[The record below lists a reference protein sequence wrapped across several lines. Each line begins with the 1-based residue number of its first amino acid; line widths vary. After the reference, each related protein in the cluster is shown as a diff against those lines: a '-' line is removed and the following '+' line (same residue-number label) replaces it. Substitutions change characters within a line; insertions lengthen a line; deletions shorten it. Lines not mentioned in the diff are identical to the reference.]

1 MIASARHLARLFTIF
16 RTLARHD
23 VLFLLKDAGI
33 APGVLFAAR
42 LFAAKSTGID
52 ERPGER
58 LAKAFQELGPTFI
71 KLGQILSTRPDI
83 LGDAVTADL
92 ADLQDRLPPFP
103 GAIAKDIVAQ
113 ELDAPLD
120 ALFSAFDDVPVA
132 AASIA
137 QVHFAMTADGDP
149 VAVKVLRPGIEVS
162 FNRDLELMRWVA
174 REVERRR
181 PEYRRLRPLE
191 VVRTFEEAVR
201 VEMDFRL
208 EAAAADELAENF
220 KGDPTYRVPAID
232 WRRTARRVMTQARIA
247 GMPIDEVDG
256 LRAAGLDPLDI
267 VRKAAEIFFKQVFR
281 DGFFHADQHPGNLF
295 VGPDGAIVAVDFGI
309 MGRLDRRTR
318 RYLGEMLKAFLERDY
333 RRVAEVHFEA
343 GYVPADKSVDAFA
356 QACRAI
362 AEPIFDR
369 PQNEISIARLLAQLF
384 RVTETFEME
393 TQPQLLL
400 LQKTMLVAE
409 GVGRTLAPQSNMWSL
424 AQPLIEQWE
433 RDYFGPEARIAI
445 ALDEV
450 AQGLTRLPSL
460 VSNIEKSA
468 QIIAQGQLMGGL
480 VADAAAGG
488 PAGRRRIDPEAY
500 RRSAEAFRPRPTRS
514 PIHVVFLIAMVLL
527 VVLYLL

>member
-1 MIASARHLARLFTIF
+1 MIASFRHFARLFTIF

-23 VLFLLKDAGI
+23 ALFPLKDAGV
-33 APGVLFAAR
+33 APALLFASK
-42 LFAAKSTGID
+42 LLVAKSSTG
-52 ERPGER
+52 RPGER

-83 LGDAVTADL
+83 LGEEVTADL
-92 ADLQDRLPPFP
+92 AELRDRLPPFP
-103 GAIAKDIVAQ
+103 GSIAKDIVVR

-120 ALFSAFDDVPVA
+120 SLFSSFDEAPIA

-137 QVHFAMTADGDP
+137 QVHFAVTSEGQP

-162 FNRDLELMRWVA
+162 FTRDLELMRLVA

-201 VEMDFRL
+201 IEMDFRL
-208 EAAAADELAENF
+208 EGAAADELAENF
-220 KGDPTYRVPAID
+220 KDDPTYRVPSID
-232 WRRTARRVMTQARIA
+232 WRRTARRVLTQARIE
-247 GMPIDEVDG
+247 GMPIDEIAS
-256 LRAAGLDPLDI
+256 LRAAGLDPQDI

-295 VGPDGAIVAVDFGI
+295 VAPDGAIVAVDFGI
-309 MGRLDRRTR
+309 MGRLDKRTR

-400 LQKTMLVAE
+400 LQKTMLMAE
-409 GVGRTLAPQSNMWSL
+409 GVGRTLAPQANMWSL

-445 ALDEV
+445 ALNEM
-450 AQGLTRLPSL
+450 AQGLTRLPGL

-468 QIIAQGQLMGGL
+468 QIIAQGGL
-480 VADAAAGG
+480 AGG
-488 PAGRRRIDPEAY
+488 GVAGSRGRIDPEAY
-500 RRSAEAFRPRPTRS
+500 RRAAEAYRPRMARS
-514 PIHVVFLIAMVLL
+514 PIHIVFLVAMALL
-527 VVLYLL
+527 LALYLL

>member
-23 VLFLLKDAGI
+23 VLFLLKDAGV

-42 LFAAKSTGID
+42 LFSKTDRSGL
-52 ERPGER
+52 RPGER
-58 LAKAFQELGPTFI
+58 LAQAFQELGPTFI

-92 ADLQDRLPPFP
+92 TQLQDRLPPFA
-103 GAIAKDIVAQ
+103 GAIAKEIIAQ
-113 ELDAPLD
+113 ELDAPLA
-120 ALFSAFDDVPVA
+120 ALFSSFDDVPVA

-137 QVHFAMTADGDP
+137 QVHFAVTVDGEP
-149 VAVKVLRPGIEVS
+149 VAVKVLRPGIEAL
-162 FNRDLELMRWVA
+162 FNRDLELMRLVA

-181 PEYRRLRPLE
+181 PDLRRLRPLE

-220 KGDPTYRVPAID
+220 KNDPSYRVPTID
-232 WRRTARRVMTQARIA
+232 WRRTARRVMTQQRIA
-247 GMPIDEVDG
+247 GMRIDDVAS
-256 LRAAGLDPLDI
+256 LRAAGLDPQDVL
-267 VRKAAEIFFKQVFR
+267 RNAAEIFFKQVFR

-309 MGRLDRRTR
+309 MGRLDKRTR
-318 RYLGEMLKAFLERDY
+318 RYLGEMLKAFLERNY

-400 LQKTMLVAE
+400 LQKTMLMAE
-409 GVGRTLAPQSNMWSL
+409 GVGRILAPQSNMWTL

-445 ALDEV
+445 AFDEM
-450 AQGLTRLPSL
+450 AQGLSRLPKL
-460 VSNIEKSA
+460 VADIEKSA
-468 QIIAQGQLMGGL
+468 QIIAQGGL
-480 VADAAAGG
+480 VAGAVGA
-488 PAGRRRIDPEAY
+488 PAGAMGNGWGGRIDPEAY
-500 RRSAEAFRPRPTRS
+500 RRAAQAFRPRPMRS
-514 PIHVVFLIAMVLL
+514 PIHIVFLIAMALL
-527 VVLYLL
+527 VVFYLI

>member
-23 VLFLLKDAGI
+23 VLFLLQDAGV

-42 LFAAKSTGID
+42 LFSKTDTTGQ
-52 ERPGER
+52 RPGER
-58 LAKAFQELGPTFI
+58 LAHAFQELGPTFI

-92 ADLQDRLPPFP
+92 AQLQDRLPPFA
-103 GAIAKDIVAQ
+103 GAIAKEIVAQ
-113 ELDAPLD
+113 ELDAPLET
-120 ALFSAFDDVPVA
+120 LFASFDDVPVA

-137 QVHFAMTADGDP
+137 QVHFAVTVEGEP
-149 VAVKVLRPGIEVS
+149 VAVKVLRPGIEAL
-162 FNRDLELMRWVA
+162 FNRDLELMRLVA

-181 PEYRRLRPLE
+181 PDLRRLRPLE

-220 KGDPTYRVPAID
+220 QGDASYRVPSID
-232 WRRTARRVMTQARIA
+232 WRRTARRVMTQQRIA
-247 GMPIDEVDG
+247 GMRIDDVAS
-256 LRAAGLDPLDI
+256 LRAAGLDPQDI
-267 VRKAAEIFFKQVFR
+267 LRKAAEIFFKQVFR

-295 VGPDGAIVAVDFGI
+295 VGADGAIIAVDFGI
-309 MGRLDRRTR
+309 MGRLDKRTR
-318 RYLGEMLKAFLERDY
+318 RYLGEMLKAFLERNY

-393 TQPQLLL
+393 TQPRLLL
-400 LQKTMLVAE
+400 LQKTMLMAE
-409 GVGRTLAPQSNMWSL
+409 GVGRILAPQSNMWTL

-433 RDYFGPEARIAI
+433 RDYFGPEARIAL
-445 ALDEV
+445 AFDEM
-450 AQGLTRLPSL
+450 AQGLSRLPKL
-460 VSNIEKSA
+460 VSDIEKSA
-468 QIIAQGQLMGGL
+468 QIIAQGGL
-480 VADAAAGG
+480 VAGAVGAPAGG
-488 PAGRRRIDPEAY
+488 FGGRIDPEAY
-500 RRSAEAFRPRPTRS
+500 RRAAQAFRPRPTRS
-514 PIHVVFLIAMVLL
+514 PIHIVFLIAMALL
-527 VVLYLL
+527 VVFYLI

>member
-1 MIASARHLARLFTIF
+1 MMIASFRHLARLFTIF

-23 VLFLLKDAGI
+23 VLFLFKDAGV
-33 APGVLFAAR
+33 APSVLLAAS
-42 LFAAKSTGID
+42 LFVVKSKNV
-52 ERPGER
+52 ERPGVR

-83 LGDAVTADL
+83 LGEEVTADL
-92 ADLQDRLPPFP
+92 AELQDRLPPFP
-103 GAIAKDIVAQ
+103 GAIAKDIVVR
-113 ELDAPLD
+113 ELDAPLES
-120 ALFSAFDDVPVA
+120 LFSSFDDVPVA

-137 QVHFAMTADGDP
+137 QVHFAVSSDGQP
-149 VAVKVLRPGIEVS
+149 VAVKVLRPGIEES
-162 FNRDLELMRWVA
+162 FTRDLDLMRLVA

-201 VEMDFRL
+201 IEMDFRL

-220 KGDPTYRVPAID
+220 KGDATYRVPSID
-232 WRRTARRVMTQARIA
+232 WRRTARRVMTQARID
-247 GMPIDEVDG
+247 GIPIDEIAA
-256 LRAAGLDPLDI
+256 LRAAGLDPQDI

-295 VGPDGAIVAVDFGI
+295 VAPDGAVVAVDFGI
-309 MGRLDRRTR
+309 MGRLDKRTR

-400 LQKTMLVAE
+400 LQKTMLMAE
-409 GVGRTLAPQSNMWSL
+409 GVGRTLAPQANMWSL

-433 RDYFGPEARIAI
+433 RDYFGPEARIAL
-445 ALDEV
+445 ALDEM

-468 QIIAQGQLMGGL
+468 QIIAQNGL
-480 VADAAAGG
+480 AGG
-488 PAGRRRIDPEAY
+488 AFAGPTRRIDPEAY
-500 RRSAEAFRPRPTRS
+500 RRAAEAYRPRPARS
-514 PIHVVFLIAMVLL
+514 PIHIIFLIAMALL
-527 VVLYLL
+527 LALYLL

>member
-1 MIASARHLARLFTIF
+1 MIASVRHLARLFTIF

-23 VLFLLKDAGI
+23 VLFVLKETGVAPSVLL
-33 APGVLFAAR
+33 AAR
-42 LFAAKSTGID
+42 LFVVKSKNGRSD

-58 LAKAFQELGPTFI
+58 LAKAFRELGPTFI

-83 LGDAVTADL
+83 LGEEVTADL
-92 ADLQDRLPPFP
+92 AELQDRLPPFD
-103 GAIAKDIVAQ
+103 GALAKEIVVR
-113 ELDAPLD
+113 ELDAPLES
-120 ALFSAFDDVPVA
+120 LFTSFDDKPIA

-137 QVHFAMTADGDP
+137 QVHFAETTEGMP

-162 FNRDLELMRWVA
+162 FTRDLELMRWAA
-174 REVERRR
+174 RELERRR

-201 VEMDFRL
+201 IEMDFRL

-220 KGDPTYRVPAID
+220 KDDPTYRVPVID
-232 WRRTARRVMTQARIA
+232 WRRTSRRVMTQARIA
-247 GMPIDEVDG
+247 GMPIDEVAS
-256 LRAAGLDPLDI
+256 LREAGLDPVDI

-343 GYVPADKSVDAFA
+343 GYVPADKSVASFA

-384 RVTETFEME
+384 RVTEAFEME

-409 GVGRTLAPQSNMWSL
+409 GVGRTLAPQTNMWSL
-424 AQPLIEQWE
+424 AGPLIEQWE

-445 ALDEV
+445 ALDEM
-450 AQGLTRLPSL
+450 AQGLTRLPKL
-460 VSNIEKSA
+460 VSDIEKSA
-468 QIIAQGQLMGGL
+468 NIIAQGGL
-480 VADAAAGG
+480 AAAGT
-488 PAGRRRIDPEAY
+488 AGSGARIDPEAY
-500 RRSAEAFRPRPTRS
+500 RRAAQAFRPRTTRS
-514 PIHVVFLIAMVLL
+514 PLPIVFLVAMALL
-527 VVLYLL
+527 VALYLL